1 MNGYLSIT
9 SSVVLY
15 CKRISVQGEVS
26 ISVRMRG
33 YRPKSNRLVIRKLKA
48 SKFSDSRVTT
58 CTVTTEGGGGSVRC
72 ETDSIKCTGTWVI
85 YNKDKH
91 LNQDK
96 QGVAATAR
104 RDNLIYYITKRISQ
118 SN

>member
-15 CKRISVQGEVS
+15 CKRISVEGEVS

-48 SKFSDSRVTT
+48 SKFSDSRVTAQ
-58 CTVTTEGGGGSVRC
+58 GGGGSVRC

-85 YNKDKH
+85 
-91 LNQDK
+91 
-96 QGVAATAR
+96 
-104 RDNLIYYITKRISQ
+104 ITKI
-118 SN
+118 NI